1 MIFTEYVLMMSTLAP
16 FVPTPAI
23 CINAALKLLKME
35 NSRIFYDLGGGDGR
49 VSFAALSVSP
59 KTLVRCVESDHR
71 LCNIAR
77 KDFKRYCRLNRVSQ
91 SDQSRFELLEQDI
104 VDTNFGD
111 ASHIY
116 TYLTEEGIENIS
128 HTLNT
133 KLMHGTRLLS
143 VEYPIP
149 NWTILESQ
157 HIMGLT
163 LYLYEFDRHSPTF

>member
-1 MIFTEYVLMMSTLAP
+1 MMSTLAP

-49 VSFAALSVSP
+49 VSFAA
-59 KTLVRCVESDHR
+59 

-133 KLMHGTRLLS
+133 KLMHGTR
-143 VEYPIP
+143 
-149 NWTILESQ
+149 
-157 HIMGLT
+157 
-163 LYLYEFDRHSPTF
+163 